1 MKHHSKIDLWRAVL
15 AGLVVTALLAL
26 FPQAALAQDPT
37 APVEAACLDA
47 ALNCTA
53 NDFGDLVLV
62 SQTSKSGCVDNDGDG
77 DLEMNFDFTVRLSA
91 ASATRYD
98 VGVVLSKDGMPAQ
111 RANPA
116 TYPTAC
122 LKDFLPPPLT
132 ETDVTGIN
140 DWPVAGNNW
149 NGEPKAT
156 GVNTDYCG
164 DLPGN
169 DRAVRTYTDVWVA
182 CVDNVIAPTTPGG
195 NATAGQDGR
204 IDLNICVLYDN
215 NANTRCTNVYE
226 ATVGTTAKCGCDYY
240 VTFPFT
246 PTAVSLLD
254 MNARSSQGYLLGGL
268 GLLLVAGASGSY
280 WLYRKQ
286 ARKAA

>member
-26 FPQAALAQDPT
+26 FPQAALAQ
-37 APVEAACLDA
+37 APIAPIESTCLDA
-47 ALNCTA
+47 GLNCTA
-53 NDFGDLVLV
+53 NDFGNLVLV
-62 SQTSKSGCVDNDGDG
+62 SQTSKSGCIDHDNDG
-77 DLEMNFDFTVRLSA
+77 DLEMQFDFTIQLSA

-98 VGVVLSKDGMPAQ
+98 VGVILSEDGLPVQRTDLTTIACIKD
-111 RANPA
+111 
-116 TYPTAC
+116 Y
-122 LKDFLPPPLT
+122 LPPPLT
-132 ETDVTGIN
+132 STDPTGIN
-140 DWPVAGNNW
+140 EWPV
-149 NGEPKAT
+149 NGSFWLGESKTADQDT
-156 GVNTDYCG
+156 GG

-169 DRAVRTYTDVWVA
+169 DLAIRTYTNVWVA

-195 NATAGQDGR
+195 TATPGQDGR
-204 IDLNICVLYDN
+204 IDLNLCVLYDN
-215 NANTRCTNVYE
+215 NSNTQCNSVVD
-226 ATVGTTAKCGCDYY
+226 ATAGTTAKCSCAYY

-268 GLLLVAGASGSY
+268 GLLLVAGVSGSY